1 MNLFAKIHIGKHKF
15 PSAISAFITLILIAG
30 ALVGVILF
38 ITPLIGQI
46 AAEMGAINF
55 DELNQ
60 KLSVPLW
67 RYNNMLYEFFPTM
80 DRNLTIESMVM
91 EQLRGVLNLNV
102 FSTAFTS
109 VTNFIIHLGICAF
122 TIVFVTFFF
131 LKDSDAFAEMVLL
144 FVPTKYELNTR
155 RALDNVNRL
164 LIRYFGGITI
174 EMFLIT
180 ILNTT
185 GLHFIG
191 GLEFQLA
198 VVLAFLSA
206 IFNIIPYVGPV
217 VAGLFGTA
225 MGVLAHYTTGADPD
239 MLGLIIRFVC
249 IFLFTHLC
257 DVSIFQPFIYS
268 NSVKAHPLEIFL
280 VIIIAGHIGGI
291 IGMLVAIPA
300 YTVIR
305 VFAKEF
311 LYRFKIVQKMTEKM
325 N

>member
-30 ALVGVILF
+30 VLVGVILF

-122 TIVFVTFFF
+122 ALVFVIFFFF
-131 LKDSDAFAEMVLL
+131 LDFYSFPEMVLF
-144 FVPTKYELNTR
+144 FVPTKY
-155 RALDNVNRL
+155 
-164 LIRYFGGITI
+164 
-174 EMFLIT
+174 
-180 ILNTT
+180 
-185 GLHFIG
+185 
-191 GLEFQLA
+191 
-198 VVLAFLSA
+198 
-206 IFNIIPYVGPV
+206 
-217 VAGLFGTA
+217 
-225 MGVLAHYTTGADPD
+225 
-239 MLGLIIRFVC
+239 
-249 IFLFTHLC
+249 
-257 DVSIFQPFIYS
+257 
-268 NSVKAHPLEIFL
+268 
-280 VIIIAGHIGGI
+280 
-291 IGMLVAIPA
+291 
-300 YTVIR
+300 
-305 VFAKEF
+305 
-311 LYRFKIVQKMTEKM
+311 
-325 N
+325 